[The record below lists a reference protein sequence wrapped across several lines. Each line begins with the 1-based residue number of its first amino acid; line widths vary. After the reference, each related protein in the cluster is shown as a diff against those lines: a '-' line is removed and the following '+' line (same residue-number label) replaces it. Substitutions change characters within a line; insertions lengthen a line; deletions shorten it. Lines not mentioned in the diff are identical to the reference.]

1 MHFPTL
7 NLGERNV
14 QITQKVLHISLTS
27 SKGICKRE
35 YTLLPWRGNKTV
47 NLYSRSIVDKMF
59 DWLTDLPRRQNNSA
73 MERFIGKVNN
83 SAELEDKMRKWDRLQ
98 RKNSIGYF

>member
-1 MHFPTL
+1 M
-7 NLGERNV
+7 
-14 QITQKVLHISLTS
+14 
-27 SKGICKRE
+27 
-35 YTLLPWRGNKTV
+35 
-47 NLYSRSIVDKMF
+47 NLYSRSVVDKMF

-83 SAELEDKMRKWDRLQ
+83 SSELEDKMRKRDMLQ